1 MLQNSLSIRCIPQIR
16 GAPTALAAFLISPD
30 SGYSGMMIPPY
41 VAAALAGDNRSLAG
55 PVSIHTVSTCAG
67 QEDHV
72 SMWRLPPHA

>member
-1 MLQNSLSIRCIPQIR
+1 M
-16 GAPTALAAFLISPD
+16 
-30 SGYSGMMIPPY
+30 
-41 VAAALAGDNRSLAG
+41 AG